1 MKTCDGSAKEKL
13 SLEGFDELSI
23 TIDKN
28 ESVVGHVIDPAAPR
42 TPMQSS
48 G

>member
-23 TIDKN
+23 TIDN
-28 ESVVGHVIDPAAPR
+28 DNNVMHYFSTNCISINWLIH
-42 TPMQSS
+42 Q
-48 G
+48 